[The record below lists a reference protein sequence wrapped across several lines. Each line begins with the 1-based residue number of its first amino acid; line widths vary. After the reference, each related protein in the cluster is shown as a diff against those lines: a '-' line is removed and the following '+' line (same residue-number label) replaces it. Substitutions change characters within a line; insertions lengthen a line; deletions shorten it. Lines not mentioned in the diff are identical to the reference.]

1 MYGRFIN
8 NIEAE
13 NLFSKED
20 KLLLGVS
27 GGVDSMVL
35 AHLINRHGNDF
46 AIAHC
51 NFNLRGEESD
61 GDEAFVKEMAESY
74 GVRLFSVSFDTT
86 GFAEEMGISVEM
98 AARKLRYDWFEKIC
112 IENGFDYI
120 VVGHHLDDV
129 LETFFLNLARGTG
142 IRGLSGIKAKA
153 GRIIR
158 PLLFASRKEIEAY
171 ALENNIDFR
180 FDSSNDDVIY
190 KRNSVRHKVLPLMEE
205 LNPSF
210 RVSLKNTITYLS
222 HTEELFLKKIEELRE
237 MLVSN
242 TEAGISID
250 KRKLDLQ
257 TPKSLILYELLR
269 PYNFNNETVEEIINS
284 SNNTGSKFYSSTHR
298 LVVDRES
305 YIITIPEK
313 ETLKL
318 FYIEENQEH
327 ISDPIEMNI
336 TVEDN
341 FNGYKIPKSKNTVVF
356 DLMEVD
362 FPIVIR
368 KWQRGDYFKPFGMSG
383 FKKLSDFFI
392 DEKMSIPEKENCWIM
407 LSGNRIMWVI
417 GRRTDERFKI
427 SDDTKRILRI
437 EISEGNG

>member
-8 NIEAE
+8 NIEGE
-13 NLFSKED
+13 VLFSKKD

-27 GGVDSMVL
+27 GGVDSVVL
-35 AHLINRHGNDF
+35 THLVNCHGNDF

-51 NFNLRGEESD
+51 NFNLRGDESN
-61 GDEAFVKEMAESY
+61 GDESFVKELAESY
-74 GVRLFSVSFDTT
+74 GVRLFSVSFDTK
-86 GFAEEMGISVEM
+86 GFAEELGISIEM
-98 AARKLRYDWFEKIC
+98 AARKLRYDWFDKIC
-112 IENGFDYI
+112 NENGFDYI

-171 ALENNIDFR
+171 ALENNLDFR
-180 FDSSNDDVIY
+180 FDSSNDDIVY
-190 KRNSVRHKVLPLMEE
+190 KRNNVRHKVLPLMEE

-210 RVSLKNTITYLS
+210 RLSLKKTIYYLNQ
-222 HTEELFLKKIEELRE
+222 TEELFLKKVEELRE
-237 MLVSN
+237 ELVSVS
-242 TEAGISID
+242 EEGILID
-250 KRKLDLQ
+250 KTKLESLS
-257 TPKSLILYELLR
+257 PKPLILYELLR

-298 LVVDRES
+298 LVVDRNN
-305 YIITIPEK
+305 YIITLPEK
-313 ETLKL
+313 ESLEL
-318 FYIEENQEH
+318 FYIEENQIN

-336 TVEDN
+336 IVEDN
-341 FNGYKIPKSKNTVVF
+341 SNGYKIPKSKNIAVF
-356 DLMEVD
+356 DLMEIE

-368 KWQRGDYFKPFGMSG
+368 KWQKGDYFKPFGMSG
-383 FKKLSDFFI
+383 FKKISDFFI

-407 LSGNRIMWVI
+407 LSGNRIMWII
-417 GRRTDERFKI
+417 GKRTDDRFRVSEDTRKIFKI
-427 SDDTKRILRI
+427 
-437 EISEGNG
+437 EIVEVNE